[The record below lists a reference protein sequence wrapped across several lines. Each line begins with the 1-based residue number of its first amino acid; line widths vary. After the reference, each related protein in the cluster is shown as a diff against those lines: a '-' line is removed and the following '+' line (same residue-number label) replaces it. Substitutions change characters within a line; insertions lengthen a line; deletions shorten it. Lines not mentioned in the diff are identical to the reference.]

1 MKVLICGAGLVGA
14 SIARQL
20 ATEGNSVTVVDLSAD
35 LIREITDELDVRGLV
50 GHGAYPDTL
59 DKAGAAESDML
70 IAVTHS
76 DEVNMVACQVAH
88 SLFNVPLKIARVRA
102 QSYLKSMWQDLFSK
116 DHLPIDVTISP
127 ELEVAQSVLRRLD
140 APGSFEVMDFASGRV
155 QVVGVRIEEDCPV
168 VDTPLRQLTELF
180 PDLHAVVAAIV
191 RGGELF
197 VPSSSEEMAVGD
209 DVYFISARER
219 VRRTLDI
226 FGHPEREARRVIII
240 GAGHIGLSVAREIE
254 ERHASVKV
262 RVIEANKA
270 QAELAADQLSRT
282 VVLFGDGLD
291 QQVLAEAGA
300 ADAEA
305 IIAVTNNDE
314 VNILASVL
322 AKQAGA
328 KRALAL
334 INNTAYGP
342 LTRSL
347 DIDAYINPRATTV
360 STIMQHVRRG
370 RIKALQ
376 AIYEGEAE
384 VIEAEALATSP
395 LVGRPLRDAQIPD
408 GIIIGA
414 VVRKDTVIFP
424 RGETEIET
432 GDRVVTLARRDV
444 VRKVEQLFRV
454 SLDYF

>member
-1 MKVLICGAGLVGA
+1 MKVLICGAGLVGS

-20 ATEGNSVTVVDLSAD
+20 ASEGNSVTVVDHSAD
-35 LIREITDELDVRGLV
+35 LIRQITDELDVRGLV

-59 DKAGAAESDML
+59 DKAGAGDCDML
-70 IAVTHS
+70 IAVTQS

-88 SLFNVPLKIARVRA
+88 SLFHVPVKIARIRA
-102 QSYLKSMWQDLFSK
+102 QSYLSALWRDLFSSE
-116 DHLPIDVTISP
+116 HLPIDVTISP

-140 APGSFEVMDFASGRV
+140 APGSFEVMDFAGGRV

-191 RGGELF
+191 RKGELS
-197 VPSSSEEMAVGD
+197 VPSSSEEIAIGD
-209 DVYFISARER
+209 DIYFVAAREH
-219 VRRTLDI
+219 VRRALDI

-240 GAGHIGLSVAREIE
+240 GAGHIGVSVASGIE
-254 ERHASVKV
+254 ERHPSVKV
-262 RVIEANKA
+262 RVIEANKG
-270 QAELAADQLSRT
+270 QAERAADQLSRT
-282 VVLFGDGLD
+282 VVLLGDGLD

-300 ADAEA
+300 AEAEA
-305 IIAVTNNDE
+305 IIAVTNDDE

-334 INNTAYGP
+334 VNNPAYGP
-342 LTRSL
+342 LTRAL
-347 DIDAYINPRATTV
+347 NIDAYIDPRATTV

-376 AIYEGEAE
+376 TLHEGEAE

-395 LVGRPLRDAQIPD
+395 LVGRPLRDAPIPD
-408 GIIIGA
+408 GVIIGA
-414 VVRKDTVIFP
+414 VLRKDAVLYP
-424 RGETEIET
+424 RGETEIEP
-432 GDRVVTLARRDV
+432 GDHVVTLAKRDV
-444 VRKVEQLFRV
+444 MRKVEQLFRV

>member
-1 MKVLICGAGLVGA
+1 MKVLICGAGLVGS

-20 ATEGNSVTVVDLSAD
+20 AAEGNSVTVIDLSAD
-35 LIREITDELDVRGLV
+35 LIRQITEELDVQGLV

-59 DKAGAAESDML
+59 DQAGAKDSDML

-88 SLFNVPLKIARVRA
+88 SLFNVPLKIARIRA
-102 QSYLKSMWQDLFSK
+102 QSYLQPIWRDLFSSE
-116 DHLPIDVTISP
+116 HLPIDVMISP
-127 ELEVAQSVLRRLD
+127 ELEVAHSVLRRLD
-140 APGSFEVMDFASGRV
+140 APGSFEVMDFVGGRV

-168 VDTPLRQLTELF
+168 VDTPLRQLTDLF

-191 RGGELF
+191 RKGELI
-197 VPSSSEEMAVGD
+197 VPSSSYEIAVGD
-209 DVYFISARER
+209 DVYFVAAREK
-219 VRRTLDI
+219 VRRALDI
-226 FGHPEREARRVIII
+226 FGHPEREARRVIIV

-262 RVIEANKA
+262 RVIEVNKR
-270 QAELAADQLSRT
+270 QAEQAADQLART

-291 QQVLAEAGA
+291 SQVLAEAGA
-300 ADAEA
+300 PEAEA
-305 IIAVTNNDE
+305 IISVTNDDE
-314 VNILASVL
+314 VNILTAVL
-322 AKQAGA
+322 AKQAGTR
-328 KRALAL
+328 RALAL
-334 INNTAYGP
+334 VNNTSYGP

-347 DIDAYINPRATTV
+347 NIDAYINPRATTV

-376 AIYEGEAE
+376 AIHEGEAE

-395 LVGRPLRDAQIPD
+395 LVGRPLREVPIPE
-408 GIIIGA
+408 GVIIGA
-414 VVRKDTVIFP
+414 IVRKEAVLYP
-424 RGETEIET
+424 RGETVVEA
-432 GDRVVTLARRDV
+432 GDRVVTLARRDA